1 MGFLRKVGRKVK
13 RKLNKVFGQKV
24 GGILGMVGLYFA
36 MGAVAKGLS
45 GWAKSTFGAGKSTA
59 DAATAVQQAS
69 EVAKT
74 TADVAASGKELAAL
88 KDFSTVTKG
97 TQSAT
102 GLNMANVE
110 AALKTGSQTVQ
121 NLTANAAT
129 NVDSFNAWVGGHES
143 LLNQGKL
150 PVEVSPNLTDTVLN
164 SISNEEVYK
173 QTTGEVFKYLEQ
185 PALDVNRI
193 AESVKTAEQ
202 AATASQTQIARQGID
217 FTKGFPSPKTSVEGT
232 KLAQESAT
240 GFQKFTTDP
249 IGSTVDYVGTKAK
262 EAGDYIKGDFVPDLA
277 QGALTGAINRSL
289 MEDEEVMGFGRP
301 AQSQPMMTAAQ
312 GNHLAAVQAQPGY
325 ANLTNMKSFTD
336 LANQTLYGTGSP
348 SYLQNVYQPIK
359 IT

>member
-13 RKLNKVFGQKV
+13 KKLNKVFGQKV

-36 MGAVAKGLS
+36 MGAVARGLS

-59 DAATAVQQAS
+59 DAANVAQKAS
-69 EVAKT
+69 EVSKTAVDAKSAADT
-74 TADVAASGKELAAL
+74 TAIATEAAKKGVDA
-88 KDFSTVTKG
+88 TVTSNG
-97 TQSAT
+97 AS
-102 GLNMANVE
+102 VE
-110 AALKTGSQTVQ
+110 TLIAESTT
-121 NLTANAAT
+121 NAER
-129 NVDSFNAWVGGHES
+129 FNNWVGGHES

-150 PVEVSPNLTDTVLN
+150 PVEVNPSLTDTVVN

-185 PALDVNRI
+185 PALDVNKI

-202 AATASQTQIARQGID
+202 AATASQTEMARQGID
-217 FTKGFPSPKTSVEGT
+217 FTKEFISPKSSVEGT

-240 GFQKFTTDP
+240 GFQKFAADP
-249 IGSTVDYVGTKAK
+249 VGSTVDYVGTKAK
-262 EAGDYIKGDFVPDLA
+262 EAGDYIKGDFVPNLA
-277 QGALTGAINRSL
+277 QGALTGVVNRSL
-289 MEDEEVMGFGRP
+289 MEDEEVMGLGRG
-301 AQSQPMMTAAQ
+301 AQGQPMMTAAQ

-325 ANLTNMKSFTD
+325 ANLTNIRSFTD

-359 IT
+359 I

>member
-13 RKLNKVFGQKV
+13 KKLNKVFGQKV

-59 DAATAVQQAS
+59 DAAALTQKVSDTAQATLDAKSAADSTAVITEA
-69 EVAKT
+69 AKKGVD
-74 TADVAASGKELAAL
+74 A
-88 KDFSTVTKG
+88 TVT
-97 TQSAT
+97 ST
-102 GLNMANVE
+102 GASVE
-110 AALKTGSQTVQ
+110 TLIAESTT
-121 NLTANAAT
+121 NAER
-129 NVDSFNAWVGGHES
+129 FNNWVGGHES

-150 PVEVSPNLTDTVLN
+150 PTTVNPSLTDTVIE
-164 SISNEEVYK
+164 SVSNPDVFK
-173 QTTGEVFKYLEQ
+173 QTT
-185 PALDVNRI
+185 ADI
-193 AESVKTAEQ
+193 TANIS
-202 AATASQTQIARQGID
+202 TPKID
-217 FTKGFPSPKTSVEGT
+217 FTEISKQGIEDASSTIMKSGLEAGKTASET
-232 KLAQESAT
+232 SRLQAFAA
-240 GFQKFTTDP
+240 DP
-249 IGSTVDYVGTKAK
+249 LSSTVDYVGTKAK

-289 MEDEEVMGFGRP
+289 MEEEEEVMGFGRP

-325 ANLTNMKSFTD
+325 ANLTNMRSFTD

>member
-13 RKLNKVFGQKV
+13 KKLNKVFGQKV

-36 MGAVAKGLS
+36 MGAVARGLS

-59 DAATAVQQAS
+59 DAANVAQKASDIGQATLD
-69 EVAKT
+69 AKSAADT
-74 TADVAASGKELAAL
+74 TAIATEAAKKGVDA
-88 KDFSTVTKG
+88 TVT
-97 TQSAT
+97 ST
-102 GLNMANVE
+102 GANVE
-110 AALKTGSQTVQ
+110 TLIAESTT
-121 NLTANAAT
+121 NAER
-129 NVDSFNAWVGGHES
+129 FNNWVGGHES

-150 PVEVSPNLTDTVLN
+150 PVEVNPSLTDTVVN

-185 PALDVNRI
+185 PALDVNKI

-202 AATASQTQIARQGID
+202 AATASQTEMARQGID
-217 FTKGFPSPKTSVEGT
+217 FTKEFISPKSSVEGT

-240 GFQKFTTDP
+240 GFQKFAADP
-249 IGSTVDYVGTKAK
+249 VGSTVDYVGTKAK
-262 EAGDYIKGDFVPDLA
+262 EAGDYIKGDFVPNLA
-277 QGALTGAINRSL
+277 QGALTGVVNRSL
-289 MEDEEVMGFGRP
+289 MEDEEVMGLGRG
-301 AQSQPMMTAAQ
+301 AQGQPMMTAAQ

-325 ANLTNMKSFTD
+325 ANLTNIRSFTD

-359 IT
+359 I

>member
-13 RKLNKVFGQKV
+13 KKLNKVFGQKV

-36 MGAVAKGLS
+36 MGAVARGLS

-59 DAATAVQQAS
+59 DAANVAQKASDIGQATLD
-69 EVAKT
+69 AKSAADT
-74 TADVAASGKELAAL
+74 TAIATEAAKKGVDA
-88 KDFSTVTKG
+88 TVT
-97 TQSAT
+97 ST
-102 GLNMANVE
+102 GASVE
-110 AALKTGSQTVQ
+110 TLIAESTT
-121 NLTANAAT
+121 NAER
-129 NVDSFNAWVGGHES
+129 FNNWVGGHES

-150 PVEVSPNLTDTVLN
+150 PVEVNPSLTDTVVN

-185 PALDVNRI
+185 PALDVNKI

-202 AATASQTQIARQGID
+202 AATASQTEMARQGID
-217 FTKGFPSPKTSVEGT
+217 FTKEFISPKSSVEGT

-240 GFQKFTTDP
+240 GFQKFAADP
-249 IGSTVDYVGTKAK
+249 VGSTVDYVGTKAK
-262 EAGDYIKGDFVPDLA
+262 EAGDYIKGDFVPNLA
-277 QGALTGAINRSL
+277 QGALTGVVNRSL
-289 MEDEEVMGFGRP
+289 MEDEEVMGLGRG
-301 AQSQPMMTAAQ
+301 AQGQPMMTAAQ

-325 ANLTNMKSFTD
+325 ANLTNIRSFTD

-359 IT
+359 I

>member
-13 RKLNKVFGQKV
+13 KKLNKVFGQKV

-36 MGAVAKGLS
+36 MGAVAKQLT

-59 DAATAVQQAS
+59 DAVNVAQQAS
-69 EVAKT
+69 EVSKT
-74 TADVAASGKELAAL
+74 AADVKSAADSTAVITEAA
-88 KDFSTVTKG
+88 KKGVDATVT
-97 TQSAT
+97 ST
-102 GLNMANVE
+102 GASVE
-110 AALKTGSQTVQ
+110 TLIAESTT
-121 NLTANAAT
+121 NAER
-129 NVDSFNAWVGGHES
+129 FNSWVGGQES

-150 PVEVSPNLTDTVLN
+150 PVEVNPSLTDTVVN

-202 AATASQTQIARQGID
+202 AATASQTQMARQGID
-217 FTKGFPSPKTSVEGT
+217 FTKGITSPKTSIEGT

-262 EAGDYIKGDFVPDLA
+262 EAGDYIKGDFVPNLA
-277 QGALTGAINRSL
+277 QGALTGAIDRSL
-289 MEDEEVMGFGRP
+289 MEEEEVMGFGRA
-301 AQSQPMMTAAQ
+301 AQGQPMMTAAQ

-325 ANLTNMKSFTD
+325 ANLTNMRSFTD

-359 IT
+359 I